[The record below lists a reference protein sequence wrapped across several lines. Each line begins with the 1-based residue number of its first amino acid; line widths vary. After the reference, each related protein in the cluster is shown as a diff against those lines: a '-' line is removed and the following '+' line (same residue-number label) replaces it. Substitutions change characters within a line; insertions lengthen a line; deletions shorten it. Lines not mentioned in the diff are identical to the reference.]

1 MTRAHLAIA
10 AAAIASAL
18 VAPRARA
25 QDRERCIAAFDE
37 GQSHRLRGALRAAR
51 ASFLTCAADA
61 CPVPLRKDC
70 VQALSALDAE
80 LPTIVLG
87 ARDAAGN
94 DVIPS
99 AVFVDDQRVAT
110 LDGRPLAEDPGPHV
124 IRFERPPSAPVVER
138 VVLRTGERNRA
149 ILATFESP
157 SPPPVPPPPPGEAL
171 PPPRADGGAGRPM
184 GWIYATGALGVVG
197 LAAFGIFG
205 VAGFVE
211 KQHLEDHCAPTCPD
225 SDVAKV
231 RLDYITGDVSLGVG
245 VVSLGIAAYL
255 FLSSSPS
262 SSSSARAPGV
272 SVVPTRDGAI
282 VGWRGSF

>member
-10 AAAIASAL
+10 ASAIASTL
-18 VAPRARA
+18 VAPRASA
-25 QDRERCIAAFDE
+25 QDREKCIAAFDE

-99 AVFVDDQRVAT
+99 AVFVDDQRVTT
-110 LDGRPLAEDPGPHV
+110 LDGRALAEDPGPHV
-124 IRFERPPSAPVVER
+124 IRFEHPPSEPVVEH
-138 VVLRTGERNRA
+138 VVLRTGERNRT
-149 ILATFESP
+149 ILATFPSA
-157 SPPPVPPPPPGEAL
+157 SPPPAPPPVRTAPAAP
-171 PPPRADGGAGRPM
+171 ADAPRPM

-211 KQHLEDHCAPTCPD
+211 KQHLMDRCAPACAD

-231 RLDYITGDVSLGVG
+231 RFDYVTGDVSLGVG
-245 VVSLGIAAYL
+245 VVSLGVAAYL
-255 FLSSSPS
+255 FLSSSPPQ
-262 SSSSARAPGV
+262 RAPAV
-272 SVVPTRDGAI
+272 SLAPTRDGAV